1 MDDLLRQLRRWR
13 KSGDRIILCIDAN
26 EHVLRGPLAKQL
38 REQDIELSEITHG
51 FWPTGVEPNTHI
63 DGKQPIDGIYA
74 TPDIDVTNFL
84 SLSFHESVGDH
95 RTMIVEIT
103 TSSAIGRHQGKIVR
117 PSTRRLTLR
126 QYGAAASYNKSL
138 HTQLKCHDIQKRIS
152 SLRSQIQIS
161 PRPLPGNLA
170 TACECLHKQIGQMRI
185 HAERTCRKIARPA
198 LEFSPPVQYWYDRAH
213 AYKALIRLKTNQ
225 GKYTDASRVVRMA
238 HRKGILNPRTI
249 TVEQCRDGLAAC
261 KLRQNGLRKIAG
273 GLRQQFTEQQLFA
286 AKNRGDSAREKAI
299 KERMMLERNKKLWRQ
314 INKATKPIRGRACLE
329 VQVNENNV
337 ITTHRTKE
345 EVEQAIQRECESR
358 FWLGHSAPVA
368 ATLLGDELNYLHN
381 EDLAYAIL
389 NGEYSPPLFLDNATK
404 MILLEIGKLGV
415 SVLKGHNKTITITGD
430 DYQRYWNRMH
440 EKTSSSPSGLHIAH
454 YKASAKDPDLAQI
467 FADQMNLIIESG
479 IHPKRWGNALQVM
492 LEKVAG
498 ICLVDKLRSIQLYEA
513 DLNWYMKFIFNDIA
527 LEKLTSLGLLP
538 EEHYSR
544 KGSTAEDACLE
555 KTLTLDISRQSWAP
569 MALISVDAAQCYDRV
584 HPVLMLL
591 VWLALVENFH
601 VVVLLLTVLQ
611 QMRVYT
617 RTGFGD
623 SESFFGGPESSR
635 PLCGL
640 GQGSKAAPA
649 SWLQLSSMIVNAFK
663 SSGLSSSIIDP
674 ITGKITRSVGCL
686 FVDDTDL
693 YGMHHEMKRV
703 AEILFLAQLCV
714 DLWSALLRATGGD
727 IKDAKSFMYLISYL
741 CENGTW
747 RYETKEEQPAVIYL
761 STESGPQPLHRKEI
775 DEAERTLGVY
785 HCPSG
790 GHRQHL
796 TTLRDRGTLWV
807 NNMKNASL
815 PSGSIMKSY
824 QFQLWAGLRYGLGT
838 LTNTIEAAEGC
849 LSNIDTQ
856 LLPLLGV
863 NRNITK
869 EWRTIPTAFGG
880 VGLLSL
886 PVEQLI
892 SRINIFSL
900 HYGEQTI
907 IGQKLLCSLHLLQ
920 LQIGTNT
927 NPLTLP
933 YEKWGHLTPISWITR
948 LWESLSLQPFISL
961 TIEFDDILYP

>member
-1 MDDLLRQLRRWR
+1 
-13 KSGDRIILCIDAN
+13 
-26 EHVLRGPLAKQL
+26 
-38 REQDIELSEITHG
+38 
-51 FWPTGVEPNTHI
+51 
-63 DGKQPIDGIYA
+63 
-74 TPDIDVTNFL
+74 
-84 SLSFHESVGDH
+84 
-95 RTMIVEIT
+95 
-103 TSSAIGRHQGKIVR
+103 
-117 PSTRRLTLR
+117 
-126 QYGAAASYNKSL
+126 
-138 HTQLKCHDIQKRIS
+138 
-152 SLRSQIQIS
+152 
-161 PRPLPGNLA
+161 
-170 TACECLHKQIGQMRI
+170 
-185 HAERTCRKIARPA
+185 
-198 LEFSPPVQYWYDRAH
+198 
-213 AYKALIRLKTNQ
+213 
-225 GKYTDASRVVRMA
+225 
-238 HRKGILNPRTI
+238 
-249 TVEQCRDGLAAC
+249 
-261 KLRQNGLRKIAG
+261 
-273 GLRQQFTEQQLFA
+273 
-286 AKNRGDSAREKAI
+286 
-299 KERMMLERNKKLWRQ
+299 
-314 INKATKPIRGRACLE
+314 
-329 VQVNENNV
+329 
-337 ITTHRTKE
+337 
-345 EVEQAIQRECESR
+345 
-358 FWLGHSAPVA
+358 
-368 ATLLGDELNYLHN
+368 
-381 EDLAYAIL
+381 
-389 NGEYSPPLFLDNATK
+389 

-454 YKASAKDPDLAQI
+454 YKASAKDPDLAPI

-544 KGSTAEDACLE
+544 KGSMAEDACLE
-555 KTLTLDISRQSWAP
+555 KTLTLDISRQSRAP

-584 HPVLMLL
+584 HPVLMSL

-649 SWLQLSSMIVNAFK
+649 SWLQLSSMIINAFK
-663 SSGLSSSIIDP
+663 SSGLSSLIIDP
-674 ITGKITRSVGCL
+674 ITGKITRLVGCL

-741 CENGTW
+741 CENGIW
-747 RYETKEEQPAVIYL
+747 RYETKEERPAVIYL

-775 DEAERTLGVY
+775 DEAEQTLGVY

-796 TTLRDRGTLWV
+796 TTLGDRGTLWV

-869 EWRTIPTAFGG
+869 DWRTIPTAFGG

-961 TIEFDDILYP
+961 TIEFDDILYPRINDMLVMTMFMDWTSDEEKLQRLNRCRCYLNILFLSDITLADGKTIDPVIVSLRPTPRQSTYKFPPEHPTRLDWVEWVYAWRSILGRRYALHTPLGGRTHDSHVQWHCRYDQSTDTIVEVSVDGDTKVFSRIRDRRHTRTGGWYMEVQDPIPSDEINTFLYASCTRVRPSADNNGASRRALTCVGPSLQHNQPPILSFWDRLLSVGGTWMWTNFHFDGDDSPEWIVEAYKNGSLRWVTDGSHDPKRAPEISGAGWIVFDTCTARKWACSFTENC